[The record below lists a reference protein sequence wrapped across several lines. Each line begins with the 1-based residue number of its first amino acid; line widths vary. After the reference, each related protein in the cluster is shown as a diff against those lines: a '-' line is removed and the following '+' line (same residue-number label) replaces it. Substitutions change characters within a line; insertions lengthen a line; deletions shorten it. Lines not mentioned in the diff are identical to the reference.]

1 MIKLQDVFESPIL
14 TREEFDGLSDF
25 AKSINRDAWKM
36 SIGKLYA
43 ICIIVENDTDKKRLM
58 AKFIELR
65 KKTMKDNPE
74 LFRRLML
81 DNDIKH
87 LKNRI
92 IDNINKNNDIDDL
105 LYIAK
110 ELNVKHASNLNRRQ
124 RHERIY

>member
-43 ICIIVENDTDKKRLM
+43 ICIIIENDTDKKRLM

-105 LYIAK
+105 LYIAQ
-110 ELNVKHASNLNRRQ
+110 ELNVKHASNLNRKQ